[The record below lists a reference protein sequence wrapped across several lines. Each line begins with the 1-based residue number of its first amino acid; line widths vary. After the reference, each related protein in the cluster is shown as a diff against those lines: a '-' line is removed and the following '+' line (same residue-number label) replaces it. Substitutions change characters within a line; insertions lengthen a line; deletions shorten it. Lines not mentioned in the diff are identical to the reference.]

1 MYLLML
7 FRLYRQHA
15 LYTVFCIEPRIN
27 ILVRGNSNE
36 TQTWEMYTLKKCKHD
51 DDPRLDRRML

>member
-1 MYLLML
+1 ML